1 MQGVARVHDYIG
13 EPQDEGDEPPENG
26 SIRTAAA
33 TALLSQSIAR
43 FNLPGIAASG
53 LQKRDWLVVDGNI
66 KNWLPV
72 LTVGIGD
79 DAGMPR
85 AAPIGKPYLVAFFH
99 SFVSCLSARIA
110 PPGSQSRLGGGA
122 TALDP
127 SSPPDAVAGWPLAGS
142 PRPRA

>member
-1 MQGVARVHDYIG
+1 MFGCREVLPTGLKRPD
-13 EPQDEGDEPPENG
+13 DC
-26 SIRTAAA
+26 
-33 TALLSQSIAR
+33 SIAR

-72 LTVGIGD
+72 PTVAIGE

-110 PPGSQSRLGGGA
+110 PPGSQSRLGGGCYRPGSVLA
-122 TALDP
+122 AGRGGR
-127 SSPPDAVAGWPLAGS
+127 VAAGRVAQAARMTS
-142 PRPRA
+142 Q